1 MKNLISSYF
10 YGILLLVACASCT
23 DEWFEKQNAASAV
36 DDSKLVEAQLSLGVT
51 EMRTTLQ
58 TRSGI
63 EDTPAERMIND
74 IWVFQYDSNGNL
86 LITPRYYDIDAMDP
100 ETDGGQV
107 DVLLRKDV
115 ASSTVYVVA
124 NVGRDDW
131 ATAENAATLDALQT
145 LTLPVPKIIVGE
157 DALGMKDADSE
168 TQVTGDPDNL
178 GIPMEGYTENVT
190 FTEGGTVNF
199 SLTRMYAKVVIT
211 VGSIPETIELT
222 DVKVSCFNGVFPY
235 SSGIVE
241 YRTEKLRVN
250 HCDFGLK

>member
-74 IWVFQYDSNGNL
+74 IWVFQYDSNGDL

-107 DVLLRKDV
+107 DVLLRKDDKI
-115 ASSTVYVVA
+115 TLKGNFKGTFIGGDTIYQTI
-124 NVGRDDW
+124 NDDI
-131 ATAENAATLDALQT
+131 N
-145 LTLPVPKIIVGE
+145 
-157 DALGMKDADSE
+157 SE
-168 TQVTGDPDNL
+168 
-178 GIPMEGYTENVT
+178 I
-190 FTEGGTVNF
+190 
-199 SLTRMYAKVVIT
+199 VIT
-211 VGSIPETIELT
+211 LSDKKVQFAHFKEMRYYDKLKMSYVKGS
-222 DVKVSCFNGVFPY
+222 K
-235 SSGIVE
+235 
-241 YRTEKLRVN
+241 
-250 HCDFGLK
+250 